1 MKYDLLVKGGFL
13 VDPSQGLNEV
23 RDVAFADGKV
33 SAVGRLSDGDATE
46 VIDATGLIVTP
57 GLLDLHVHVFP
68 GVSHFGI
75 EPDHSNIGKGVTT
88 AVDAGSAGALTFPF
102 FRKHIIGMADTRLYS
117 LLNIS
122 SNGMISPKV
131 GELEDIRLADVGAAV
146 AAGRA
151 NRDIIV
157 GIKARLSRQT
167 AGENDVA
174 ALERALEAAEALGV
188 FVMIH
193 VGGTRSPMEKLVNM
207 LRPGDVVTHS
217 YHGNEFGI
225 LDDAGRVIEGIKEA
239 QRKGVIFDVGH
250 GAGSFSF
257 DVAENAL
264 SEGFGPGNIS
274 SDIHI
279 YNIEGPVFDQVTT
292 ISKFMWLGMSL
303 EDVVRLT
310 TESTAGIIGADGLG
324 SLTTGS
330 VGDATIL
337 RREEGRFILTD
348 SVGRSVT
355 AHEKL
360 VHVQTIRSGRIYR
373 PWR

>member
-1 MKYDLLVKGGFL
+1 MKYDLLIKRGLV
-13 VDPSQGLNEV
+13 VDPSQGANQV
-23 RDVAFADGKV
+23 GDVAFADGKV
-33 SAVGRLSDGDATE
+33 AAVGSLFDGDAAE

-75 EPDHSNIGKGVTT
+75 DADHSNIGKGVTT

-102 FRKHIIGMADTRLYS
+102 FRKHIIETADTRLYS

-122 SNGMISPKV
+122 STGMISPNI
-131 GELEDIRLADVGAAV
+131 GELEDLQLADIEAAI

-151 NRDIIV
+151 NRDLIV
-157 GIKARLSRQT
+157 GIKARLSRST

-174 ALERALEAAEALGV
+174 ALERALEAADALGV

-217 YHGNEFGI
+217 YHGNDYGI
-225 LDDAGRVIEGIKEA
+225 LDDAGRVIDGIKEA
-239 QRKGVIFDVGH
+239 QQRGVIFDVGH

-257 DVAENAL
+257 DVAEKAL
-264 SEGFGPGNIS
+264 SRGFGPGNIS

-303 EDVVRLT
+303 DDVIRLT
-310 TESTAGIIGADGLG
+310 TESTANIIDAPGLG
-324 SLTTGS
+324 TLKIGS
-330 VGDATIL
+330 AGDATIL
-337 RREEGRFILTD
+337 RRDEGKFIMTD

-355 AHEKL
+355 ANEKL
-360 VHVQTIRSGRIYR
+360 AHVRTIRSGRAYR
-373 PWR
+373 PWK

>member
-1 MKYDLLVKGGFL
+1 MKYDLLIKRGLV
-13 VDPSQGLNEV
+13 VDPSQGANQV
-23 RDVAFADGKV
+23 GDVAFADGKV
-33 SAVGRLSDGDATE
+33 AAFGSLFDGDAAE

-75 EPDHSNIGKGVTT
+75 DADHSNIGKGVTT

-102 FRKHIIGMADTRLYS
+102 FRKHIIETADTRLYS

-122 SNGMISPKV
+122 STGMISPKI
-131 GELEDIRLADVGAAV
+131 GELEDLQLADIEAAI

-151 NRDIIV
+151 NRDLIV
-157 GIKARLSRQT
+157 GIKARLSRST

-174 ALERALEAAEALGV
+174 ALERALEAADALGV

-217 YHGNEFGI
+217 YHGNDYGI
-225 LDDAGRVIEGIKEA
+225 LDDAGRVIDGIKEA
-239 QRKGVIFDVGH
+239 QQRGVIFDVGH

-257 DVAENAL
+257 DVAEKAL
-264 SEGFGPGNIS
+264 SRGFGPGNIS

-303 EDVVRLT
+303 DDVIRLT
-310 TESTAGIIGADGLG
+310 TESTAKIIDATGLG
-324 SLTTGS
+324 TLKIGS
-330 VGDATIL
+330 AGDATIL
-337 RREEGRFILTD
+337 RRDEGKFIMTD

-355 AHEKL
+355 ANEKL
-360 VHVQTIRSGRIYR
+360 AHVRTIRSGRAYR
-373 PWR
+373 PWK

>member
-1 MKYDLLVKGGFL
+1 MKYDLLIKRGLV
-13 VDPSQGLNEV
+13 VDPSQGANQV
-23 RDVAFADGKV
+23 GDVAFADGKV
-33 SAVGRLSDGDATE
+33 AAFGSLFDGDAAE

-75 EPDHSNIGKGVTT
+75 DADHSNIGKGVTT

-102 FRKHIIGMADTRLYS
+102 FRKHIIETADTRLYS

-122 SNGMISPKV
+122 STGMISPNI
-131 GELEDIRLADVGAAV
+131 GELEDLQLADIEAAI

-151 NRDIIV
+151 NRDLIV
-157 GIKARLSRQT
+157 GIKARLSRST

-174 ALERALEAAEALGV
+174 ALERALEAADALGV

-217 YHGNEFGI
+217 YHGNDYGI
-225 LDDAGRVIEGIKEA
+225 LDDAGRVIDGIKEA
-239 QRKGVIFDVGH
+239 QQRGVIFDVGH

-257 DVAENAL
+257 DVAEKAL
-264 SEGFGPGNIS
+264 SRGFGPGNIS

-303 EDVVRLT
+303 DDVIRLT
-310 TESTAGIIGADGLG
+310 TESTAKIIDATGLG
-324 SLTTGS
+324 TLKIGS
-330 VGDATIL
+330 AGDATIL
-337 RREEGRFILTD
+337 RRDEGKFIMTD

-355 AHEKL
+355 ANEKL
-360 VHVQTIRSGRIYR
+360 AHVRTIRSGRAYR
-373 PWR
+373 PWK

>member
-1 MKYDLLVKGGFL
+1 LKYDLLIKRGLV
-13 VDPSQGLNEV
+13 VDPSQGANQV
-23 RDVAFADGKV
+23 GDVAFADGKV
-33 SAVGRLSDGDATE
+33 AAVGNLFDGDAAE

-75 EPDHSNIGKGVTT
+75 DADHSNIGKGVTT

-102 FRKHIIGMADTRLYS
+102 FRKHIIETADTRLYS

-122 SNGMISPKV
+122 STGMISPKI
-131 GELEDIRLADVGAAV
+131 GELEDLQLADIEAAI

-151 NRDIIV
+151 NRDLIV
-157 GIKARLSRQT
+157 GIKARLSRST

-174 ALERALEAAEALGV
+174 ALERALEAADALGV

-217 YHGNEFGI
+217 YHGNDYGI
-225 LDDAGRVIEGIKEA
+225 LDDAGRVIDGIKEA
-239 QRKGVIFDVGH
+239 QQRGVIFDVGH

-257 DVAENAL
+257 DVAEKAL
-264 SEGFGPGNIS
+264 SRGFGPGNIS

-303 EDVVRLT
+303 DDVIRLT
-310 TESTAGIIGADGLG
+310 TESTAKIIDAPGLG
-324 SLTTGS
+324 TLKIGS
-330 VGDATIL
+330 AGDATIL
-337 RREEGRFILTD
+337 RRDEGKFIMTD

-355 AHEKL
+355 ANEKL
-360 VHVQTIRSGRIYR
+360 AHVRTIRSGRVYR
-373 PWR
+373 PWK

>member
-1 MKYDLLVKGGFL
+1 MKYDLLIKGGL
-13 VDPSQGLNEV
+13 VVDPSQGLSEV
-23 RDVAFADGKV
+23 RDVAFAKGKV
-33 SAVGRLSDGDATE
+33 AAAGNLSDGDASE
-46 VIDATGLIVTP
+46 VVDATGLIVTP

-68 GVSHFGI
+68 SVSHFGI

-122 SNGMISPKV
+122 STGMISPKV
-131 GELEDIRLADVGAAV
+131 GELEDIRLADVEAAV
-146 AAGRA
+146 DAGRA
-151 NRDIIV
+151 NRDVIV
-157 GIKARLSRQT
+157 GIKARLSRST
-167 AGENDVA
+167 AGENDVD

-217 YHGNEFGI
+217 YHGNDYGI
-225 LDDAGRVIEGIKEA
+225 LDDAGRVIEGIREA
-239 QRKGVIFDVGH
+239 QRKGVVFDVGH

-257 DVAENAL
+257 DVAERAL
-264 SEGFGPGNIS
+264 SEGFDPGNIS

-310 TESTAGIIGADGLG
+310 TESTARIIGADGLG
-324 SLTTGS
+324 SLKAGA
-330 VGDATIL
+330 VGDATIM
-337 RREEGRFILTD
+337 RRDEGKFILTD

-355 AHEKL
+355 ADDKL
-360 VHVQTIRSGRIYR
+360 VHVQTIRSGRVHR

>member
-1 MKYDLLVKGGFL
+1 MKYDLLIKRGLV
-13 VDPSQGLNEV
+13 VDPSQGANQV
-23 RDVAFADGKV
+23 GDVAFADGKV
-33 SAVGRLSDGDATE
+33 AAFGSLFDGDAAE

-75 EPDHSNIGKGVTT
+75 DADHSNIGKGVTT

-102 FRKHIIGMADTRLYS
+102 FRKHIIETADTRLYS

-122 SNGMISPKV
+122 STGMISPNI
-131 GELEDIRLADVGAAV
+131 GELEDLQLADVEAAI

-151 NRDIIV
+151 NRDLIV
-157 GIKARLSRQT
+157 GIKARLSRST

-174 ALERALEAAEALGV
+174 ALERALEAADALGV

-217 YHGNEFGI
+217 YHGNDYGI
-225 LDDAGRVIEGIKEA
+225 LDDAGRVIDGIKEA
-239 QRKGVIFDVGH
+239 QQRGVIFDVGH

-257 DVAENAL
+257 DVAEKAL
-264 SEGFGPGNIS
+264 SRGFGPGNIS

-303 EDVVRLT
+303 DDVIRLT
-310 TESTAGIIGADGLG
+310 TESTAKIIDATGLG
-324 SLTTGS
+324 TLKIGS
-330 VGDATIL
+330 AGDATIL
-337 RREEGRFILTD
+337 RRDEGKFVMTD

-355 AHEKL
+355 ANEKL
-360 VHVQTIRSGRIYR
+360 AHVRTIRSGRVYR
-373 PWR
+373 PWK

>member
-1 MKYDLLVKGGFL
+1 MKYDLLIKGGFL

-23 RDVAFADGKV
+23 RDVAFAEGKV
-33 SAVGRLSDGDATE
+33 IAIGSLSEGDAPE

-57 GLLDLHVHVFP
+57 GLIDLHVHVFP

-122 SNGMISPKV
+122 STGMISPKV
-131 GELEDIRLADVGAAV
+131 GELEDIRLADVEAAV
-146 AAGRA
+146 ATGRT
-151 NRDIIV
+151 NRDLIV
-157 GIKARLSRQT
+157 GIKARLSRTT

-174 ALERALEAAEALGV
+174 ALERALEAAAALGV

-217 YHGNEFGI
+217 YHGNDFGI
-225 LDDAGRVIEGIKEA
+225 LDDAGRVIEGIREA
-239 QRKGVIFDVGH
+239 QRKGVVFDVGH

-257 DVAENAL
+257 DVAEKAL
-264 SEGFGPGNIS
+264 SQGFDPGNIS

-279 YNIEGPVFDQVTT
+279 YNIAGPVFDQVTT

-310 TESTAGIIGADGLG
+310 TESTARIIGADGLG
-324 SLTTGS
+324 SLKPGS
-330 VGDATIL
+330 VGDAPIM
-337 RREEGRFILTD
+337 RRDEGKFVLTD

-355 AHEKL
+355 ANEKL
-360 VHVQTIRSGRIYR
+360 NHVQTIRSGRVYR
-373 PWR
+373 PWK

>member
-1 MKYDLLVKGGFL
+1 LKYDLLIKKGL
-13 VDPSQGLNEV
+13 VVDPSQGLNQV
-23 RDVAFADGKV
+23 GDIAFADGKV
-33 SAVGRLSDGDATE
+33 AAVGSLSDGDAAE

-68 GVSHFGI
+68 GVSHFGVDA
-75 EPDHSNIGKGVTT
+75 DHSNIGKGVTT

-102 FRKHIIGMADTRLYS
+102 FRKHIIEPADTRLYS

-122 SNGMISPKV
+122 STGMISPNI
-131 GELEDIRLADVGAAV
+131 GELEDLRLADVEAAI

-151 NRDIIV
+151 NRDLIV
-157 GIKARLSRQT
+157 GIKARLSRST

-174 ALERALEAAEALGV
+174 ALEQALEAADALGV

-193 VGGTRSPMEKLVNM
+193 VGGTKSPMEKLVNM

-217 YHGNEFGI
+217 YHGNDYGI
-225 LDDAGRVIEGIKEA
+225 LDDAGRVIDGIKEA
-239 QRKGVIFDVGH
+239 QQRGVIFDVGH

-257 DVAENAL
+257 DVAEKAL
-264 SEGFGPGNIS
+264 SRGFNPGNIS

-310 TESTAGIIGADGLG
+310 TESTAKIIGADGLG
-324 SLTTGS
+324 TLKVGS

-337 RREEGRFILTD
+337 RRDEGKFIMTD

-355 AHEKL
+355 ANEKL
-360 VHVQTIRSGRIYR
+360 AHVRTIRSGRVYR
-373 PWR
+373 P

>member
-1 MKYDLLVKGGFL
+1 LKYDLLIKKGL
-13 VDPSQGLNEV
+13 VVDPSQGLNQV
-23 RDVAFADGKV
+23 GDIAFADGKV
-33 SAVGRLSDGDATE
+33 AAVGSLSDGDAAE

-68 GVSHFGI
+68 GVSHFGVDA
-75 EPDHSNIGKGVTT
+75 DHSNIGKGVTT

-102 FRKHIIGMADTRLYS
+102 FRKHIIEPADTRLYS

-122 SNGMISPKV
+122 STGMISPNI
-131 GELEDIRLADVGAAV
+131 GELEDLRLADVEAAI

-151 NRDIIV
+151 NRDLIV
-157 GIKARLSRQT
+157 GIKARLSRST

-174 ALERALEAAEALGV
+174 ALEQALEAADALGV

-193 VGGTRSPMEKLVNM
+193 VGGTKSPMEKLVNM

-217 YHGNEFGI
+217 YHGNDYGI
-225 LDDAGRVIEGIKEA
+225 LDDAGRVIDGIKEA
-239 QRKGVIFDVGH
+239 QQRGVIFDVGH

-257 DVAENAL
+257 DVAEKAL
-264 SEGFGPGNIS
+264 SRGFNPGNIS

-310 TESTAGIIGADGLG
+310 TESTAKIIGADGLG
-324 SLTTGS
+324 TLKVGS

-337 RREEGRFILTD
+337 RRDEGKFIMTD

-355 AHEKL
+355 ANEKL
-360 VHVQTIRSGRIYR
+360 AHVRTIRSGRVYR
-373 PWR
+373 PWA

>member
-1 MKYDLLVKGGFL
+1 MKYDLLIKRGLV
-13 VDPSQGLNEV
+13 VDPSQGANQV
-23 RDVAFADGKV
+23 GDVAFADGKV
-33 SAVGRLSDGDATE
+33 AAVGSLFDGDAAE

-75 EPDHSNIGKGVTT
+75 DADHSNIGKGVTT

-102 FRKHIIGMADTRLYS
+102 FRKHIIETADTRLYS

-122 SNGMISPKV
+122 STGMISPNI
-131 GELEDIRLADVGAAV
+131 GELEDLQLADIEAAI

-151 NRDIIV
+151 NRDLIV
-157 GIKARLSRQT
+157 GIKARLSRST

-174 ALERALEAAEALGV
+174 ALERALEAADALGV

-217 YHGNEFGI
+217 YHGNDYGI
-225 LDDAGRVIEGIKEA
+225 LDDAGRVIDGIKEA
-239 QRKGVIFDVGH
+239 QQRGVIFDVGH

-257 DVAENAL
+257 DVAEKAL
-264 SEGFGPGNIS
+264 SRGFGPGNIS

-303 EDVVRLT
+303 DDVIRLT
-310 TESTAGIIGADGLG
+310 TESTAKIIDATGLG
-324 SLTTGS
+324 TLKIGS
-330 VGDATIL
+330 AGDATIL
-337 RREEGRFILTD
+337 RRDEGKFIMTD

-355 AHEKL
+355 ANEKL
-360 VHVQTIRSGRIYR
+360 AHVRTIRSGRVYR
-373 PWR
+373 PWK

>member
-1 MKYDLLVKGGFL
+1 LKYDLLIKRGLV
-13 VDPSQGLNEV
+13 VDPSQGANQV
-23 RDVAFADGKV
+23 GDVAFADGKV
-33 SAVGRLSDGDATE
+33 AAFGSLFDGDAAE

-75 EPDHSNIGKGVTT
+75 DADHSNIGKGVTT

-102 FRKHIIGMADTRLYS
+102 FRKHIIETADTRLYS

-122 SNGMISPKV
+122 STGMISPNI
-131 GELEDIRLADVGAAV
+131 GELEDLQLADIEAAI

-151 NRDIIV
+151 NRDLIV
-157 GIKARLSRQT
+157 GIKARLSRST

-174 ALERALEAAEALGV
+174 ALERALEAADALGV

-217 YHGNEFGI
+217 YHGNDYGI
-225 LDDAGRVIEGIKEA
+225 LDDAGRVIDGIKEA
-239 QRKGVIFDVGH
+239 QQRGVIFDVGH

-257 DVAENAL
+257 DVAEKAL
-264 SEGFGPGNIS
+264 SRGFGPGNIS

-303 EDVVRLT
+303 DDVIRLT
-310 TESTAGIIGADGLG
+310 TESTAKIIDATGLG
-324 SLTTGS
+324 TLKIGS
-330 VGDATIL
+330 AGDATIL
-337 RREEGRFILTD
+337 RRDEGKFIMTD

-355 AHEKL
+355 ANEKL
-360 VHVQTIRSGRIYR
+360 AHVRTIRSGRVYR
-373 PWR
+373 PWK

>member
-1 MKYDLLVKGGFL
+1 MKYDLLIKRGLV
-13 VDPSQGLNEV
+13 VDPSQGANQV
-23 RDVAFADGKV
+23 GDVAFADGKV
-33 SAVGRLSDGDATE
+33 AAVGNLFDGDAAE

-75 EPDHSNIGKGVTT
+75 DADHSNIGKGVTT

-102 FRKHIIGMADTRLYS
+102 FRKHIIETADTRLYS

-122 SNGMISPKV
+122 STGMISPKI
-131 GELEDIRLADVGAAV
+131 GELEDLQLADIEAAIAV
-146 AAGRA
+146 GRA
-151 NRDIIV
+151 NRDLIV
-157 GIKARLSRQT
+157 GIKARLSRST

-174 ALERALEAAEALGV
+174 ALERALEAADALGV

-217 YHGNEFGI
+217 YHGNDYGI
-225 LDDAGRVIEGIKEA
+225 LDDAGRVIDGIKEA
-239 QRKGVIFDVGH
+239 QQRGVIFDVGH

-257 DVAENAL
+257 DVAEKAL
-264 SEGFGPGNIS
+264 SRGFGPGNIS

-303 EDVVRLT
+303 DDVIRLT
-310 TESTAGIIGADGLG
+310 TESTANIIDAPGLG
-324 SLTTGS
+324 TLKIGS
-330 VGDATIL
+330 AGDATIL
-337 RREEGRFILTD
+337 RRDEGKFIMTD

-355 AHEKL
+355 ANEKL
-360 VHVQTIRSGRIYR
+360 AHVRTIRSGRAYR
-373 PWR
+373 PWK

>member
-1 MKYDLLVKGGFL
+1 MKYDLLIKRGLV
-13 VDPSQGLNEV
+13 VDPSQGANQV
-23 RDVAFADGKV
+23 GDVAFADGKV
-33 SAVGRLSDGDATE
+33 AAFGSLFDGDAAE

-75 EPDHSNIGKGVTT
+75 DADHSNIGKGVTT

-102 FRKHIIGMADTRLYS
+102 FRKHIIETADTRLYS

-122 SNGMISPKV
+122 STGMISPNI
-131 GELEDIRLADVGAAV
+131 GELEDLQLADIEAAI

-151 NRDIIV
+151 NRDLIV
-157 GIKARLSRQT
+157 GIKARLSRST

-174 ALERALEAAEALGV
+174 ALERALEAADALGV

-217 YHGNEFGI
+217 YHGNDYGI
-225 LDDAGRVIEGIKEA
+225 LDDAGRVIDGIKEA
-239 QRKGVIFDVGH
+239 QQRGVIFDVGH

-257 DVAENAL
+257 DVAEKAL
-264 SEGFGPGNIS
+264 SRGFGPGNIS

-303 EDVVRLT
+303 DDVIRLT
-310 TESTAGIIGADGLG
+310 TESTAKIIDATGLG
-324 SLTTGS
+324 TLKIGS
-330 VGDATIL
+330 AGDATIL
-337 RREEGRFILTD
+337 RRDEGKFIMTD

-355 AHEKL
+355 ANEKL
-360 VHVQTIRSGRIYR
+360 AHVRTIRSGRVYR
-373 PWR
+373 PWK